1 VSRIAF
7 TGVDPQDSRIW
18 VVSDT
23 GLGASNLGG
32 SVLARYSS
40 PTWSPTGDR
49 IACSVF
55 PGGPGPF
62 PYSAI
67 WVMDDDGMNKVQLT
81 PAGGVHEAPA
91 WSPDGTRIAY
101 NTAYNIGVINADG
114 TNYDTDLAF
123 PGLNSTFRDPAWS
136 HDGSK
141 LACTHYRYLGTDA
154 WSYGIAVF
162 NADGSGLRDLSSN
175 PAGVEDKHPAW
186 SPDGTQIAFS
196 SNRSGQWNVWV
207 MNADGSGMTNLTNST
222 WAHTEPTW
230 SPDGTRLAFAS
241 NRGGGPWHVYTM
253 QLRSF
258 HFTRIFAHRFPTAT
272 VRLTSTRVGSTIMT
286 GFARYT
292 NVTPGFSAVSCSSPA
307 WSAT

>member
-1 VSRIAF
+1 MSRIAF
-7 TGVDPQDSRIW
+7 HGIDPQDTRIW

-32 SVLARYSS
+32 SVLAQYTS
-40 PTWSPTGDR
+40 PSWSPTGDR

-67 WVMDDDGMNKVQLT
+67 WVMNDDGMNKVQLT

-101 NTAYNIGVINADG
+101 NTAYNIGVVNADG
-114 TNYDTDLAF
+114 TNYNTGLGR
-123 PGLNSTFRDPAWS
+123 PGRDNTLRDPAWS
-136 HDGSK
+136 PDGSK
-141 LACTHYRYLGTDA
+141 LACTFYRYFDTA
-154 WSYGIAVF
+154 SWSYGIAVF
-162 NADGSGLRDLSSN
+162 NAADGSGLRDLSSN
-175 PAGVEDKHPAW
+175 PAGVEDKYPAW
-186 SPDGTQIAFS
+186 SPDGTQIAFA
-196 SNRSGQWNVWV
+196 SNRSGQWNVWI
-207 MNADGSGMTNLTNST
+207 MDADGSGKTNLTHST
-222 WAHTEPTW
+222 SAHTDPTW

-241 NRGGGPWHVYTM
+241 NRGGGPWHIYAM
-253 QLRSF
+253 EMRSF
-258 HFTRIFAHRFPTAT
+258 RFTRIIAQRFPAT
-272 VRLTSTRVGSTIMT
+272 IRFISTRVGATLMT

-292 NVTPGFSAVSCSSPA
+292 DITPGFSAVSCSSPA